1 MPLIEI
7 QRVPGMPKE
16 RHSIGEGENLQYWL
30 ESKPLHSDVRITLNG
45 SEIGDDDEI
54 DITLSGHD
62 HVVIYDQPK
71 GGDLIKTLLNPFE
84 HFNPIKFT
92 QKVFS
97 ALRGGA
103 NSASYPGQAKTS
115 PNTSLKQQTNIA
127 RNGEAR
133 PDSYG
138 QVRAFPDLIQESSFE
153 YINNIKKVTE
163 WMDFGI
169 GSYDITSVRYS
180 ESNLGS
186 FAGAS
191 YAIYQPGQTIPLIT
205 EVFSFDDID
214 GQELPGPNESGNFP
228 VQTATTTNVT
238 SGEFSGG
245 QARVTI
251 PKNSAFDYFYDL
263 AKPHSVSFIINL
275 TYNTVS
281 GSVTRNVTI
290 YADLYNTTTTTS
302 GTPAVQYYNF
312 FFTNL
317 GGSDLTGVPPDA
329 VVNTTIFTLNDNQ
342 TLVIGPSFAPVAG
355 EQIWVHLNA
364 QLGTGDYA
372 RTTVTW
378 WKIDDNNNQIPGT
391 FQQDN
396 VGLNNDGENS
406 DNKYGTFKF
415 TPSGGYGRYAV
426 QLVRTNNSNATSIL
440 NVEAIQMVRQRTN
453 VVYPNDTLVTVTVT
467 ATERATSQRERKYNA
482 LITRKTISYNQS
494 TGSIDYTLRASRSFA
509 DAIMHS
515 WIVIAGLPLA
525 QIDAQS
531 LYQISGSLPD
541 SRLGYFDYT
550 FDDEDVSIGERI
562 QTICD
567 SARVVCFWDD
577 GVLSFVRDEARPYPS
592 TVFNTRNMTADQ
604 YAITYDMTLPG
615 GFDGV
620 ELQYRDPVTNKQAF
634 VRYRV
639 SGNSVIAGR
648 GNKQKKISMMFI
660 RNLYQ
665 ATDRAILECRRLIY
679 QRLSMNITAMADA
692 EWLNIGEMIQVVDM
706 FDSNQQSGEI
716 RGRQGNVF
724 YTSEAINFTPNMFV
738 VITDRQG
745 NVTQRY
751 AALPVDGNRKA
762 FQASI
767 PEIDLALWDGK
778 NVQSPSRY
786 AIATDEELNK
796 TLWVISSKNPGNGGK
811 NTLSVS
817 EYSDEM
823 YNYTNPAS

>member
-16 RHSIGEGENLQYWL
+16 RHSIGEGENLQTWL
-30 ESKPLHSDVRITLNG
+30 QSQPLHSDVRITLNG

-54 DITLSGHD
+54 GITLSAHD

-71 GGDLIKTLLNPFE
+71 GGDLIKTLLNPLE

-138 QVRAFPDLIQESSFE
+138 QVRAYPDLIQESSFE

-191 YAIYQPGQTIPLIT
+191 YAIYQPGQAIPLIN

-214 GQELPGPNESGNFP
+214 GQELPGPNEGGDFP
-228 VQTATTTNVT
+228 IQSSTTNNVT
-238 SGEFSGG
+238 SGEFAAG
-245 QARVTI
+245 QAKITI
-251 PKNSAFDYFYDL
+251 PINNDFNYFYDL

-275 TYNTVS
+275 TYNTVN
-281 GSVTRNVTI
+281 GSVTRNVFGFADMYNATI
-290 YADLYNTTTTTS
+290 TTS
-302 GTPAVQYYNF
+302 GGQQYYNF
-312 FFTNL
+312 FLTNL
-317 GGSDLTGVPPDA
+317 GGSDLAGVPSDA
-329 VVNTTIFTLNDNQ
+329 TVNTSIFTLNDNQ
-342 TLVIGPSFAPVAG
+342 VLTIGPSFAPVPG

-372 RTTVTW
+372 RATITW
-378 WKIDDNNNQIPGT
+378 YQVDENNNAVPGT
-391 FQQDN
+391 PTESAN
-396 VGLNNDGENS
+396 VGLSNDGENS
-406 DNKYGTFKF
+406 DNKYATFKF
-415 TPSGGYGRYAV
+415 TPSAGYGRYAV
-426 QLVRTNNSNATSIL
+426 QLVRSNNSTSTSIM
-440 NVEAIQMVRQRTN
+440 NVESIQMVRQRVN

-482 LITRKTISYNQS
+482 LITRKTISYNKLS
-494 TGSIDYTLRASRSFA
+494 GAVDYTLRASRNFA
-509 DAIMHS
+509 DAVMHS
-515 WIVIAGLPLA
+515 WIVISGLPLS

-531 LYQISGSLPD
+531 LYQISDSLPD

-567 SARVVCFWDD
+567 AARVVCFWDD
-577 GVLSFVRDEARPYPS
+577 GVLSFVRDEARQYPS

-604 YAITYDMTLPG
+604 YALTYDMTLPG

-620 ELQYRDPVTNKQAF
+620 EIQYRDPLTNKQGF

-639 SGNSVIAGR
+639 SGDSVIPGR
-648 GNKQKKISMMFI
+648 GNKQKKISMMFV

-665 ATDRAILECRRLIY
+665 ATDRAILECRRLLY
-679 QRLSMNITAMADA
+679 QRLSMNISALADA
-692 EWLNIGEMIQVVDM
+692 EWLNIGEMIQIIDM

-716 RGRQGNVF
+716 RGRQGDIF
-724 YTSEAINFTPNMFV
+724 YTSEAIRFNENMFV

-751 AALPVDGNRKA
+751 SASPVDGESRA
-762 FQASI
+762 FQAAI
-767 PEIDLALWDGK
+767 PAIDLALWDGK

-786 AIATDEELNK
+786 AIATDEELDK
-796 TLWVISSKNPGNGGK
+796 TLWVISSKNPGNNGK

-817 EYSDEM
+817 EYNGEM
-823 YNYTNPAS
+823 YNYTNPAG